1 MKKLIINQI
10 QHFSLHDGPGI
21 RTTVFLQGCN
31 MRCAWCHNPE
41 TWLKN
46 MSISFTEFRCL
57 QCGACVDVCPVHAHE
72 LLESRH
78 YFDVSKCILCEKCI
92 EACCTKALEKCGYL
106 MEVQELYE
114 DLIQDWRLYEISGGG
129 VTFSGGEPFL
139 QAAVLGE
146 ICKKLQNSGIHTAV
160 ETALGL
166 PWNII
171 EKAADHV
178 DLFLTDCKI
187 FNNSKHKKYTGM
199 DNEIILENLKRLV
212 QIRKVA
218 IRVPIIKGVNDD
230 KENAEKIAEFLKKL
244 GQNILSVE
252 LLPYHNFGVEKA
264 IHLGISQ
271 QEFDEPD
278 EKQLDILRQ
287 IYQSYGIYVED

>member
-41 TWLKN
+41 TWSKN
-46 MSISFTEFRCL
+46 MSISFTNFRCL

-72 LLESRH
+72 ILESTH

-92 EACCTKALEKCGYL
+92 EVCCTKALEKCGYL

-139 QAAVLGE
+139 QAAALGE

-166 PWNII
+166 PWNVI
-171 EKAADHV
+171 EKAADYV

-230 KENAEKIAEFLKKL
+230 KENAEKTAEFLKEL

-271 QEFDEPD
+271 QEFVEPD
-278 EKQLDILRQ
+278 KKQLDILRQ